1 MGAWHDYCRH
11 GRTAGHG
18 GRLALTGRY
27 AGRVFVQTAAA
38 LLCGLL
44 LAGPAS
50 AGSWSTQGAGVTSY
64 DLRDVDAVSLTAASA
79 AGDFGRVLQT
89 ANGGTSWT
97 EYTPALIGH
106 FQGVAFF
113 DTGHGLAVGGGGKIY
128 ANDGVP
134 GVWTSMTSG
143 ISSDLYGVA
152 YADSAQNACAVGAG
166 GAIRRTANG
175 GASWGAVD
183 STTTATLRA
192 VAFDSTGANGV
203 AVGDGGV
210 IVRSVDGGVTWATV
224 TSGVAVDLK
233 DVTFASSTNG
243 WAVGCYDTILFTDDG
258 GATWSPVT
266 HTGTGDNLNGVSAPD
281 TSRVWAVG
289 DNGTVLFTRD
299 AGTTWTVTPSVPTT
313 RDLFAVGFADAG
325 HGWAVGCRGTIVK
338 YVYEQPAV
346 AITGNDGAWHTP
358 PVTLTFTA
366 TVDPDLSVST
376 MEYSTDGGSTWASVP
391 GSGAVRTLAVST
403 QGVTTVQA
411 RCSDSAAQTGP
422 VAQTVARVDGT
433 QPAVSCSGVPASWVS
448 TPVVLTLTGTCGP
461 SGIAS
466 VQYRVDGGAWQTAS
480 GSGTVYAATIA
491 GNGLHT
497 VACKAT
503 SNAGMVSAVNSVS
516 VPIDDVTPVVT
527 AHGVP
532 AGWSPKAVG
541 IHFHATHGPSGIA
554 AVRYQ
559 VNGGDWHSASGSG
572 SDYYHTIS
580 SKGVHA
586 VNYFATTNSG
596 ATSAV
601 GSVNVRIDTAVPVA
615 TAGQKP
621 LANKY
626 GYNRDTVNVILR
638 KKGLGP
644 SGGFL
649 YYRVGRNGP
658 FLKYKT
664 TIPVEADGLTK
675 VYYYAQSGAG
685 LKSKTKTCTLHID
698 STIPVS
704 DVLNDL
710 VRAKTGSY
718 ARLTYRIEDDF
729 SPKAKVQL
737 VIYHGSKESR
747 MNLGLVPTNK
757 DLSCRIRTATVE
769 GAYEFTFYAMN
780 LAGTPD
786 PMPSRGTLML
796 IR

>member
-1 MGAWHDYCRH
+1 MTC
-11 GRTAGHG
+11 T
-18 GRLALTGRY
+18 LLP
-27 AGRVFVQTAAA
+27 AASA
-38 LLCGLL
+38 F
-44 LAGPAS
+44 

-64 DLRDVDAVSLTAASA
+64 DLRDVDAVSLTAAAA
-79 AGDFGRVLQT
+79 AGDFGRILQT
-89 ANGGTSWT
+89 ANGGTLWT
-97 EYTPALIGH
+97 EYSPALIGH

-113 DTGHGLAVGGGGKIY
+113 DASDGLAVGSGGKIY
-128 ANDGVP
+128 SNSGVP
-134 GVWTSMTSG
+134 GVWTALTSG
-143 ISSDLYGVA
+143 VGADLYGVA
-152 YADSAQNACAVGAG
+152 YADSAQTACAVGAG
-166 GAIRRTANG
+166 GVIRRTING
-175 GASWGAVD
+175 GASWAGVA
-183 STTTATLRA
+183 SSTTATLRA
-192 VAFDSTGANGV
+192 VAFESNGVNGV

-210 IVRSVDGGVTWATV
+210 IVRSTDGGATWASV
-224 TSGVAVDLK
+224 TSGVAFDLK
-233 DVTFASSTNG
+233 DVTFASATNG
-243 WAVGCYDTILFTDDG
+243 WTVGCYDTILFTDDA
-258 GATWSPVT
+258 GATWSTVT
-266 HTGTGDNLNGVSAPD
+266 HTGTGDNLNGVAAPD

-299 AGTTWTVTPSVPTT
+299 AGSTWTVTPSVPTT

-338 YVYEQPAV
+338 YVYDQPSV
-346 AITGNDGAWHTP
+346 AITGNDGAWRTP

-366 TVDPDLSVST
+366 TVDPDLSVSS
-376 MEYSTDGGSTWASVP
+376 MEYSTDGGSTWTIVP

-403 QGVTTVQA
+403 QGVTTVQV
-411 RCSDSAAQTGP
+411 RCTDSASQTGPAAQTI
-422 VAQTVARVDGT
+422 VHVDGT
-433 QPAVSCSGVPASWVS
+433 TPAVSCSGAPASWVS
-448 TPVVLTLTGTCGP
+448 TPVALTFTCVCGP

-466 VQYRVDGGAWQTAS
+466 MQYQVDGGAWQTAS
-480 GSGTVYAATIA
+480 GSGAVYTATIA

-497 VACKAT
+497 VAYKAT
-503 SNAGMVSAVNSVS
+503 SHAGMVSAANSVS
-516 VPIDDVTPVVT
+516 VPIDDVAPAITV
-527 AHGVP
+527 HGVP
-532 AGWSPKAVG
+532 AGWSPKAVT

-554 AVRYQ
+554 ALRYQ
-559 VNGGDWHSASGSG
+559 VNGGEWHSASGSG
-572 SDYYHTIS
+572 SDYYHTVS
-580 SKGVHA
+580 SKGIHT

-601 GSVNVRIDTAVPVA
+601 GTVHVRIDTTVPVA

-649 YYRVGRNGP
+649 YYRVGRSGA

-664 TIPVEADGLTK
+664 TIPVEADGLTRIS
-675 VYYYAQSGAG
+675 YYAQSGAG
-685 LKSKTKTCTLHID
+685 LKSKTKTYTLHID

-710 VRAKTGSY
+710 VRAKVASY
-718 ARLTYRIEDDF
+718 ATLTYRIEDDF

-757 DLSCRIRTATVE
+757 DLSCRIRTAAVE

-780 LAGTPD
+780 LAGTSD
-786 PMPSRGTLML
+786 PMPSRGMLML